1 MLISE
6 FEQVISFQREAV
18 SARMMADEQE
28 LREIKESL
36 DKLDQQVK
44 RLVAKPRRKRSG
56 WMNFVIGFLIVLVG
70 IGMSVGIFEFLKMMN
85 NQ

>member
-1 MLISE
+1 LLISE

-36 DKLDQQVK
+36 NKLDEQVK
-44 RLVAKPRRKRSG
+44 RLVAKPRRKRSA
-56 WMNFVIGFLIVLVG
+56 WMNFVIGFLIVFIG
-70 IGMSVGIFEFLKMMN
+70 ICMSVRIFEFLKMMN
-85 NQ
+85 NP